1 MTAEVARA
9 LLDRARDDAE
19 AVRATLDVERVTAA
33 VVGFHAQQAVEKSLK
48 AVLASIDVEF
58 PFTHDVE
65 GLIELCVSSGCD
77 VPALLVDS
85 GGLLTPYAVRHRYG
99 AEPPSLVD
107 RETARLL
114 ADAALTWA
122 ETSVPAA

>member
-19 AVRATLDVERVTAA
+19 AVRATLDVERVTGA

-65 GLIELCVSSGCD
+65 G
-77 VPALLVDS
+77 
-85 GGLLTPYAVRHRYG
+85 HRYG

-122 ETSVPAA
+122 ETSMPAA